1 MYKEVRNMYRI
12 NKDKGNNQNI
22 TLTNVET
29 KASVIIGKLTMSIMR
44 ILEKE
49 VEFDETK
56 EHTIKLKDKWD
67 FTISDEAGKELAK
80 MASPIKRP
88 VRAKTTSRPST
99 AESEQAQP
107 IQRKTTKSG
116 REVVDVF
123 DLIFGTE

>member
-1 MYKEVRNMYRI
+1 MYRI

-29 KASVIIGKLTMSIMR
+29 KASVIIGKLTMAIMGV
-44 ILEKE
+44 LEKE

-88 VRAKTTSRPST
+88 IRAKTSRPSSS
-99 AESEQAQP
+99 ASEQTQP

-123 DLIFGTE
+123 DLIFGTN

>member
-1 MYKEVRNMYRI
+1 MYRI

-49 VEFDETK
+49 VDFDESK
-56 EHTIKLKDKWD
+56 ERAVMLKDKWD

-80 MASPIKRP
+80 MASPIKKPIRHS
-88 VRAKTTSRPST
+88 KSTSESKSI
-99 AESEQAQP
+99 SEQAHT
-107 IQRKTTKSG
+107 INTIKTTKSG
-116 REVVDVF
+116 RAVVDVF
-123 DLIFGTE
+123 DLIYGIE

>member
-1 MYKEVRNMYRI
+1 MYRI
-12 NKDKGNNQNI
+12 SKDKGNNQNI

-29 KASVIIGKLTMSIMR
+29 KASVIIGKLTMAIMGV
-44 ILEKE
+44 LEKE

-88 VRAKTTSRPST
+88 VRAKTTSHPSSST
-99 AESEQAQP
+99 SEQAQP

>member
-1 MYKEVRNMYRI
+1 MYRI

-22 TLTNVET
+22 TLTNVEA
-29 KASVIIGKLTMSIMR
+29 KASVIIGKLTMDIMR

-49 VEFDETK
+49 VEFDESK

-67 FTISDEAGKELAK
+67 FTVSDEAGKELAK
-80 MASPIKRP
+80 MASPIKKP
-88 VRAKTTSRPST
+88 IRAKTASRPST
-99 AESEQAQP
+99 AESEQTQT

-123 DLIFGTE
+123 DLIFGTN

>member
-1 MYKEVRNMYRI
+1 MYRI

-29 KASVIIGKLTMSIMR
+29 KASVIIGKLTMSIMKV
-44 ILEKE
+44 LEKE
-49 VEFDETK
+49 VEFDEAK

-80 MASPIKRP
+80 IASPIKKP
-88 VRAKTTSRPST
+88 VRAKATSHASPS
-99 AESEQAQP
+99 ASEQTQP
-107 IQRKTTKSG
+107 LQRKTTKSG

>member
-1 MYKEVRNMYRI
+1 MYRI

-22 TLTNVET
+22 TLTNVEA
-29 KASVIIGKLTMSIMR
+29 KASVIIGKLTMDIMR

-49 VEFDETK
+49 VEFDEAK

-67 FTISDEAGKELAK
+67 FTVSDEAGKELAK

-88 VRAKTTSRPST
+88 IRAKTSRTST
-99 AESEQAQP
+99 ASEQTQP

>member
-1 MYKEVRNMYRI
+1 MYRI
-12 NKDKGNNQNI
+12 SKDKGNNQNI

-29 KASVIIGKLTMSIMR
+29 KASVIIGKLTMAIMGV
-44 ILEKE
+44 LEKE
-49 VEFDETK
+49 VEFDESK

-67 FTISDEAGKELAK
+67 FSISDEAGKELAK

-88 VRAKTTSRPST
+88 VRAKTSRPST
-99 AESEQAQP
+99 AESEQTQP

>member
-1 MYKEVRNMYRI
+1 MYRI

-29 KASVIIGKLTMSIMR
+29 KASVIIGKLTMAIMGV
-44 ILEKE
+44 LEKE

-88 VRAKTTSRPST
+88 VRAKTSHPST
-99 AESEQAQP
+99 ASEQTQP

>member
-1 MYKEVRNMYRI
+1 MYRI
-12 NKDKGNNQNI
+12 SKDKGNNQSI
-22 TLTNVET
+22 TLTNVEAR
-29 KASVIIGKLTMSIMR
+29 ASVALGTLTMGIMR

-49 VEFDETK
+49 VEFDESK
-56 EHTIKLKDKWD
+56 EDTIKLKDKWG

-88 VRAKTTSRPST
+88 VRAKTSRPST
-99 AESEQAQP
+99 ASEQTQP

>member
-1 MYKEVRNMYRI
+1 MYRI

-29 KASVIIGKLTMSIMR
+29 KASVIIGKLTMSIMGV
-44 ILEKE
+44 LEKE
-49 VEFDETK
+49 VVFDETK

-99 AESEQAQP
+99 AESEQTQP